1 MTRILIADDHEMI
14 RQGLRK
20 VLEENHGWTVC
31 GEAVTG
37 REAVT
42 KAGELK
48 PDVVVLDIG
57 MPELNG
63 LEATRQIRRA
73 LPNTEVLILTMHDSE
88 RLAREALAAGA
99 RGFVLKTDL
108 GDTLLTA
115 VAHLSLHQPFF
126 TSKVTALVLDGFL
139 NPEQMDAAEGKDR
152 CRVTPRERE
161 IIQLLADGKTS
172 KEVATALGIT
182 TSTCE
187 THRHNIMRK
196 LNLRSVSELV
206 RYAIREHIIE
216 P

>member
-20 VLEENHGWTVC
+20 VLEENRGWTVC

-37 REAVT
+37 REAVS
-42 KAGELK
+42 KAAELK

-73 LPNTEVLILTMHDSE
+73 LPDTEVLILTMHDSE

-108 GDTLLTA
+108 GDTLVTA

-139 NPEQMDAAEGKDR
+139 NPEQMDAAEIKDR

-172 KEVATALGIT
+172 KEVATALGI
-182 TSTCE
+182 SANTCE
-187 THRHNIMRK
+187 THRQNIMRK
-196 LNLRSVSELV
+196 LNLRSLSELV